1 MSKIQSC
8 NHHTSALNGVLLLI
22 SREELA
28 VAQATIQALKKRA
41 TELSEDSASP
51 AASGA
56 EAEAAELRARLRQ
69 AKDQLATSSSRN
81 EAMQVDIVRT
91 SSHAPSPILH
101 FPRTSHMGMV
111 RNSGT
116 EAIQSWRRASKT
128 S

>member
-1 MSKIQSC
+1 VSKIESC
-8 NHHTSALNGVLLLI
+8 NHHTNALNGVFLLI

-69 AKDQLATSSSRN
+69 AKDQLATSSSKN
-81 EAMQVDIVRT
+81 DAMQVDIECT
-91 SSHAPSPILH
+91 SSHTPSPILH
-101 FPRTSHMGMV
+101 FPRTSHMDM
-111 RNSGT
+111 NSGT
-116 EAIQSWRRASKT
+116 GMIQSWRRASKI